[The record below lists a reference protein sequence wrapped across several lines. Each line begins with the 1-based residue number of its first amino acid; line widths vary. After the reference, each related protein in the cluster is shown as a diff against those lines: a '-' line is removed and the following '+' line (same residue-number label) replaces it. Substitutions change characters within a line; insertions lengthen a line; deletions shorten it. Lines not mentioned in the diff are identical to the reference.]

1 MTTTALRP
9 SRPTGFTA
17 APASPSTR
25 PRRST
30 GQVPRVRYIVVIL
43 TGIFSILGLQLLLS
57 IAVSDG
63 AYEIAS
69 LKSDM
74 RRSAEQRQMV
84 QEDISAL
91 NAPDTLANLA
101 TAMGMVADNNP
112 AYLRLSDKRVIGEP
126 IPAGSDGSQA
136 VYGVTA
142 GDDPVFRPAI
152 VDDVMRTVV
161 SAAETDELE
170 VDQVLV
176 SEEGTALAPVEAES
190 QPVPAATPVQTS
202 VPTAA
207 SVAPKPPVKKFG
219 GTIPAPVTR

>member
-1 MTTTALRP
+1 MTTTTLRP
-9 SRPTGFTA
+9 SRPAGFTA

-25 PRRST
+25 PRRSA

-69 LKSDM
+69 LKGDM

-142 GDDPVFRPAI
+142 GDEPVMRPAI
-152 VDDVMRTVV
+152 VEDVMRTVV
-161 SAAETDELE
+161 SAAETADA
-170 VDQVLV
+170 
-176 SEEGTALAPVEAES
+176 EGTVVEGEAADLIEADAERSPAPVVE
-190 QPVPAATPVQTS
+190 PVQTS
-202 VPTAA
+202 APTTVT
-207 SVAPKPPVKKFG
+207 VATKPPVKKFG

>member
-9 SRPTGFTA
+9 SRPAGFTA

-30 GQVPRVRYIVVIL
+30 RQVPKVRYIVVIL

-112 AYLRLSDKRVIGEP
+112 AYLRLSDKQVIGEP

-142 GDDPVFRPAI
+142 GDDPVMRPAI

-161 SAAETDELE
+161 TAAETADADAIAEE
-170 VDQVLV
+170 AAVLV
-176 SEEGTALAPVEAES
+176 EADVEAPVA
-190 QPVPAATPVQTS
+190 PAAEPVQTTA
-202 VPTAA
+202 PTT
-207 SVAPKPPVKKFG
+207 VAVATKPPVKKFG